1 MGEWGWSRILKAA
14 VANALLEEI
23 NRAYTEHVGSL
34 VGAGGAPVPI
44 ADRIAAVAAAKAVPW
59 LFMVGE
65 YVALTRVPPAFA
77 AVMTLKQLAS
87 LIGGIYWESEGVV
100 LVKLDALASFL
111 TAREERI
118 KELMGRA

>member
-1 MGEWGWSRILKAA
+1 LKAA
-14 VANALLEEI
+14 VANALLEAI
-23 NRAYTEHVGSL
+23 NQAYTEYVGSL

-59 LFMVGE
+59 LFVVGE
-65 YVALTRVPPAFA
+65 YVVLSRVPPAFA

-87 LIGGIYWESEGVV
+87 LIGGIYWEGEGVV

-118 KELMGRA
+118 KELMGQA